1 MGRAD
6 DGGSRRLSKGKVI
19 SLNMNLNVLIDL
31 SVRYDE
37 ALLKYLL
44 LAELGY
50 EVAQSNAAYIL
61 DRYSALTK
69 LSQIDPGH
77 IGKRRISTIQRRCGR
92 EHWCTGP
99 ELLHKDTPQPG

>member
-6 DGGSRRLSKGKVI
+6 DGGSRGLSKGEVI
-19 SLNMNLNVLIDL
+19 SLNMNRYVSIDL

-61 DRYSALTK
+61 DRYSALK
-69 LSQIDPGH
+69 HSPRLILV
-77 IGKRRISTIQRRCGR
+77 I
-92 EHWCTGP
+92 
-99 ELLHKDTPQPG
+99 